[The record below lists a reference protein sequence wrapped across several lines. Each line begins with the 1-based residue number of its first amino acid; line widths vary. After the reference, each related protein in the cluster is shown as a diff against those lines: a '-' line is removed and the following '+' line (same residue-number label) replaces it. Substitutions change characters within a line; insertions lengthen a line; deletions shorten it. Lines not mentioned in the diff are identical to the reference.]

1 MFMATLASGSRGN
14 AAVLS
19 DGRTNILID
28 AGVSCRR
35 ISDGL
40 AGFGIQL
47 CDISAVL
54 ITHEHTD
61 HVAGLEILSKRVPN
75 IPVYL
80 TEGTALALG
89 HKRIGECAD
98 FRVIRAGESFEINDF
113 AVTPIATP
121 HDAAESVAY
130 GFEAHGRRALY
141 ATDLGVVTPEV
152 RAAAIASECVFLES
166 NHDVYELL
174 RGSYPELLKQR
185 ILSRRGHLSNDDCA
199 DLVSEAAKC
208 GARRF
213 TLCHLSRENNT
224 PELAAAASNDALARL
239 GARLGEDVTVAV
251 APEASASEPYIFALC

>member
-61 HVAGLEILSKRVPN
+61 HVAGLEILSKRVPD

-80 TEGTALALG
+80 TGGTATALEQR
-89 HKRIGECAD
+89 RIGACAD
-98 FRVIRAGESFEINDF
+98 FRIIRAGEGFEVGEFGIM
-113 AVTPIATP
+113 PLATP

-130 GFEAHGRRALY
+130 SFEAHSRRALY
-141 ATDLGVVTPEV
+141 ATDLGVVPPEV
-152 RAAAIASECVFLES
+152 KAAALESECVFLES

-174 RGSYPELLKQR
+174 RGSYPEMLKQR

-199 DLVSEAAKC
+199 DLVSEAARS
-208 GARRF
+208 GTRRF

-239 GARLGEDVTVAV
+239 GAKRSDGITVAV
-251 APEASASEPYIFALC
+251 APESGASEPYIFALC